1 MAKSKR
7 GKEKQKQK
15 QKQNKTH
22 PPANSEKNKYSD
34 KRSLIPQTSFKAL
47 LTMLS
52 DWHIGSG
59 AGRFGDIDRLIQK
72 DTDNLPYVPAKT
84 LTGMWRDACELVALG
99 LDEGDQRGV
108 WMQWVDFLFGDMPA
122 LNQEAQTALLS
133 PRSAALSIRSAR
145 LSLPLRQALN
155 NHDSKSQKI
164 LKEALTF
171 VKPGI
176 SIDPV
181 TGCAKEN
188 FLRFEELVRGGTVLE
203 ADCELNLAE
212 LTEKQKLTAYSLL
225 VAGTKLLERLG
236 GKRRRGMGKCLFEI
250 EQENKGNFQNWI
262 EWIEQ
267 NLTPPLPPSP
277 PEKDREDQRNREE
290 KSSRGG
296 DGWVKVS
303 LEIVTKLPVIIRAR
317 TVGNV
322 VETLD
327 YIPGTYLLPIICKKL
342 GSLGV
347 NLATAIASKEIIVT
361 NATIEVD
368 RQPGRAVPLSLF
380 YEKLGGGFEKGKG
393 IYNLLKQ
400 KAPQNKQLKG
410 YRQGYLGATSQSDSP
425 SYAQVETIIQTH
437 NTIEDRFQRPTI
449 EVGGVYSY
457 QAITSGTILQAELR
471 LKKSLFDVLEN
482 KKQDWWHFLEGSER
496 IGQSKKDDYG
506 LVDFKVIGQPKEIKQ
521 RFEGNTSQLT
531 VWLLSDVLLR
541 NHRLYPTIELPDFI
555 EALTTALNRE
565 QDDEQKVNLTEEKQI
580 LEETAE
586 NERQPLAFIRSRR
599 TESWQMSWGL
609 PRPSLVG
616 LMAGSCMVIKVKGNL
631 DPQRLAQLE
640 IEGIGKRCVEG
651 YGQICFNDPLL
662 TSETIAQSKER
673 SPQNQSSNNEP
684 RSQTLNTLTIKKS
697 QEIIYKYAQLLEKE
711 TWKEAIARSAL
722 ALAATRKSR
731 QEILGI
737 KIEGKESYPSM
748 SQLGALRSVIS
759 RLQEPQDSISLTSWI
774 ESIES
779 VPNRLEKW
787 QKTDDSLN
795 KIRNL
800 VTNLNLI
807 WTTLN
812 TKITIPLESL
822 TLTEGA
828 ERSLTAEEWELVK
841 QTYQEDWDRQRIPQ
855 VLQLRLWA
863 EAIRTLVDACICAH
877 KRDWENSELK
887 D

>member
-7 GKEKQKQK
+7 KKDQQKRK
-15 QKQNKTH
+15 H
-22 PPANSEKNKYSD
+22 PQAASGRNESSA
-34 KRSLIPQTSFKAL
+34 KRSLFAKTSFKAI

-59 AGRFGDIDRLIQK
+59 AGRPGDIDRLIQK

-99 LDEGDQRGV
+99 LDNGDNGGV

-133 PRSAALSIRSAR
+133 PRPAALSVRSAR
-145 LSLPLRQALN
+145 IFRPLRQALDS
-155 NHDSKSQKI
+155 HDLESQKI

-181 TGCAKEN
+181 TGCAKED

-203 ADCELNLAE
+203 ADCKLNLEGLAQ
-212 LTEKQKLTAYSLL
+212 KQQLTACSLL
-225 VAGTKLLERLG
+225 MAGTRLLERLG
-236 GKRRRGMGKCLFEI
+236 GKRRRGMGKCLLEI
-250 EQENKGNFQNWI
+250 ERENTKENFQNWI

-267 NLTPPLPPSP
+267 NLEPPLPPKV
-277 PEKDREDQRNREE
+277 PENNERW
-290 KSSRGG
+290 G
-296 DGWVKVS
+296 DGETGETKETADVWIKVP
-303 LEIVTKLPVIIRAR
+303 LAIATKLPVIIRSR

-327 YIPGTYLLPIICKKL
+327 YIPGSHLLPIVTKKL
-342 GSLGV
+342 GFLGV
-347 NLATAIASKEIIVT
+347 NLALAIARKEIIVT
-361 NATIEVD
+361 NATIKID

-393 IYNLLKQ
+393 IYNLLRQ
-400 KAPQNKQLKG
+400 EAPQEKQLKG
-410 YRQGYLGATSQSDSP
+410 YRQGYLGATSNSVLP

-437 NTIEDRFQRPTI
+437 NTIEDCFQRPTSK
-449 EVGGVYSY
+449 VGGVYSY
-457 QAITSGTILQAELR
+457 QAIASGTILQAELR
-471 LKKSLFDVLEN
+471 LKKDLADVLKK
-482 KKQDWWHFLEGSER
+482 KKQDWWNLLTGSER

-506 LVDFKVIGQPKEIKQ
+506 LVDLKVKGQPREIEQ
-521 RFEGNTSQLT
+521 RLKDNNYQLKDDNSQLT

-541 NHRLYPTIELPDFI
+541 NHRLYPTIELPDFT
-555 EALTTALNRE
+555 EALTTALNRDR
-565 QDDEQKVNLTEEKQI
+565 DDEQKIILTLKEKQ
-580 LEETAE
+580 EE
-586 NERQPLAFIRSRR
+586 NQGQPLAFIRSRR
-599 TESWQMSWGL
+599 TESWQMRWGL

-616 LMAGSCMVIKVKGNL
+616 LMAGSCMVFKVEGNL

-662 TSETIAQSKER
+662 TSETIAQSEER
-673 SPQNQSSNNEP
+673 SPQNQSSNNQP
-684 RSQTLNTLTIKKS
+684 RSQTLNKQTIKSK
-697 QEIIYKYAQLLEKE
+697 ERGYEYARLLEKE
-711 TWKEAIARSAL
+711 TWREAIARSAL

-737 KIEGKESYPSM
+737 KIEGDESYPSM
-748 SQLGALRSVIS
+748 SQLGALRSVIN
-759 RLQEPQDSISLTSWI
+759 RLQKPQDSISVTSWM

-787 QKTDDSLN
+787 QKTDNSPN

-800 VTNLNLI
+800 VISPDLI
-807 WTTLN
+807 WTELN
-812 TKITIPLESL
+812 NYITIPLENL

-828 ERSLTAEEWELVK
+828 ERSLTSEEWERVK
-841 QTYQEDWDRQRIPQ
+841 QTSQEDWERQKIPR
-855 VLQLRLWA
+855 VLRLTLWA
-863 EAIRTLVDACICAH
+863 EAIRTLVDACIRAH
-877 KRDWENSELK
+877 KRDWENRELE